1 MGFGF
6 PAALGAQ
13 AAFPDK
19 LVIDIDGDGSFQMTM
34 QDLIT
39 CVQYDLPVKIFIMNN
54 RYLGMVRQ
62 WQELFYGKRYSQVD
76 LEIQPDFV
84 KLAEAFGAVGL
95 RAERP
100 GDVKPIIEKAI
111 STPGPVVVDVVCER
125 EENCF
130 PMIPAGSAIKDI
142 IDIGEPIPEKLFQG
156 WR

>member
-39 CVQYDLPVKIFIMNN
+39 CVQYNLPVKIFIMNN

-62 WQELFYGKRYSQVD
+62 WQELFYGRRYSQVD
-76 LEIQPDFV
+76 LESQPDFV

-95 RAERP
+95 RAEGP

-111 STPGPVVVDVVCER
+111 SKPGPVLVDVVCER

-130 PMIPAGSAIKDI
+130 PMIPAGSAIRDI
-142 IDIGEPIPEKLFQG
+142 IDVGEPIPDKLFQG